1 MPRPSARRFIC
12 RTNSSS
18 FPEMYSAIA
27 TQASFALATEIHLSK
42 VSTVCFSPVSRKT
55 WEPPIEEAYSEIVT
69 SSSNWISPSA
79 SASKIKSIVMTFVTL
94 AGGRAVSAS
103 FSYNTVPVVI
113 SIKITEGAV
122 TSTAVS
128 GACSVSGVVAVSS
141 ARTFG
146 TIENCS
152 VCMQIRMTA
161 NSFLIVFIKDFLQNL
176 VCY

>member
-1 MPRPSARRFIC
+1 
-12 RTNSSS
+12 
-18 FPEMYSAIA
+18 
-27 TQASFALATEIHLSK
+27 
-42 VSTVCFSPVSRKT
+42 
-55 WEPPIEEAYSEIVT
+55 
-69 SSSNWISPSA
+69 
-79 SASKIKSIVMTFVTL
+79 MTFVTL

-113 SIKITEGAV
+113 SIKIAEGAV

-128 GACSVSGVVAVSS
+128 EVCSVPGVVAVSS

-152 VCMQIRMTA
+152 VCMQISMTA
-161 NSFLIVFIKDFLQNL
+161 NSFLIVFIKDFPQNL